1 MKREVKGE
9 SDRGKLG
16 SREFRDLVGAGV
28 GGHGSSHL
36 WGSVYS
42 LGDFRIRDT
51 YHLGLSPGNKQ
62 EHKGRGGAFK
72 GNARRSV
79 SFFGI
84 PALCQAFYWVVQMAQ
99 R

>member
-1 MKREVKGE
+1 M
-9 SDRGKLG
+9 
-16 SREFRDLVGAGV
+16 GAGV
-28 GGHGSSHL
+28 RGHGSSHL

-72 GNARRSV
+72 GNAR
-79 SFFGI
+79 
-84 PALCQAFYWVVQMAQ
+84 
-99 R
+99 